1 MQKRQLSVHIKRHL
15 GQKVLDLQKI
25 YIPNSISLL
34 ESCLPSLRQGFCGGG
49 RGEELQTWGKICHL
63 KYALKRSGL
72 TRLQTMKLLVTGLPG
87 VGKTSLLQALAD
99 TAPNPA
105 GFLTLEVL
113 KMNFSISKSDL
124 MSLTL

>member
-1 MQKRQLSVHIKRHL
+1 MGVNLSAVRGLL
-15 GQKVLDLQKI
+15 GFIELYLEKI
-25 YIPNSISLL
+25 RADTIT
-34 ESCLPSLRQGFCGGG
+34 E
-49 RGEELQTWGKICHL
+49 K
-63 KYALKRSGL
+63 
-72 TRLQTMKLLVTGLPG
+72 MKLLVTGLPG